1 MIFEA
6 LGVLALGEVPDDD
19 PPTVFVVFTVVTAEP
34 DPPVMVEY

>member
-6 LGVLALGEVPDDD
+6 LGVLALGEVPDDV
-19 PPTVFVVFTVVTAEP
+19 PPDIFVVISVVVAQP